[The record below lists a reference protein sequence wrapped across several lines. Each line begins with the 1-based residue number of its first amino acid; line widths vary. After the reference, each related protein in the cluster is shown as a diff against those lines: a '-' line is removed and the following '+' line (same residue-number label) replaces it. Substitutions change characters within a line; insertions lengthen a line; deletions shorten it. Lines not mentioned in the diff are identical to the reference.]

1 MRIRSMGARITS
13 QRLRASKQ
21 KAGGST
27 RSGSLLSR
35 LGKLR
40 STSRLSSLN
49 AVSSRSAQLQK
60 SGYAKLEKAAD
71 SLTDA
76 AAKMMDKAE
85 SGEALGAEA
94 QKLVSGFNDTLK
106 LLKQSEGVLN
116 EYYYRSMKEIS
127 TGNKNALEKIGITV
141 ATDGSL
147 SLNAK
152 KLESAN
158 GEEVKKLLGA
168 NGDFV
173 KRAGFLA
180 SRVSDNAAASGQSIS
195 GRYNA
200 KGNYVDSGN
209 YVNSLLSRYNMRG

>member
-116 EYYYRSMKEIS
+116 EYYYRSMKELS
-127 TGNKNALEKIGITV
+127 MGNKNALEKIGITV

-158 GEEVKKLLGA
+158 DEELKKLLGA
-168 NGDFV
+168 NGDFA

-195 GRYNA
+195 GRYNS

>member
-106 LLKQSEGVLN
+106 LLKQSEGILN